1 MLYFAVSWDSI
12 LKFKS
17 MCSTNYAEKEDI
29 YQLGVILL
37 EVITGRQIASSSEVD
52 QLKDEV
58 SITTS
63 VLYNDCS
70 SYMIN
75 VFVNVV
81 KIELNQPVEPRIS
94 YVAV

>member
-1 MLYFAVSWDSI
+1 
-12 LKFKS
+12 

-37 EVITGRQIASSSEVD
+37 EVITGRQISSSSEVE

-63 VLYNDCS
+63 VLHH
-70 SYMIN
+70 MFFIN
-75 VFVNVV
+75 VL
-81 KIELNQPVEPRIS
+81 KIESNQPVEPRNS